1 MSMSRQS
8 GIAAVRRLSESCR
21 LTWASLSVKNEVQ
34 NAGNPKMR
42 MQAVK
47 RSAWTCRTLC
57 RHAMKGVLIGIW
69 VWVIVFAGAHAAMA
83 EAWIFGVGVN
93 DFTELSTKDRA
104 IGSIEYQTDSV
115 TQIWGVD
122 TSLAVAAS
130 FHASR
135 DIWAGFGL
143 AAFYPLQ
150 NKWFVEGSVMPGFY
164 FHEDPSNDLG
174 SRFEIRSLIGI
185 GRQISDST
193 ALSVAITHKSNAG
206 TSDVNP
212 GVNALLV
219 RLRYAF

>member
-1 MSMSRQS
+1 
-8 GIAAVRRLSESCR
+8 
-21 LTWASLSVKNEVQ
+21 
-34 NAGNPKMR
+34 MR
-42 MQAVK
+42 MKTVEW
-47 RSAWTCRTLC
+47 SARPCRKLC
-57 RHAMKGVLIGIW
+57 RHGLQGVAIGLWAWTILY
-69 VWVIVFAGAHAAMA
+69 AGAPAAWA
-83 EAWIFGVGVN
+83 EAWIFGVGIN
-93 DFTELSTKDRA
+93 DFIELPDEDRA
-104 IGSIEYQTDSV
+104 IGSIEYQTNPV

-130 FHASR
+130 VHASR

-164 FHEDPSNDLG
+164 FHDDHSTDLG

-185 GRQISDST
+185 GRQISDRT
-193 ALSVAITHKSNAG
+193 ALSVAISHKSNAG